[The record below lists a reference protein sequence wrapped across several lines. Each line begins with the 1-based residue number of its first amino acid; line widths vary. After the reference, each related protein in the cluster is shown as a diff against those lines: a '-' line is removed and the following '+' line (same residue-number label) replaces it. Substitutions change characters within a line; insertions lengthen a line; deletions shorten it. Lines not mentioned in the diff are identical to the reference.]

1 MPIDSLMTFNRLKQ
15 LSTDMKVVVD
25 AIKTS
30 DQLTVNVIVVVNGQF
45 NEDFTKVK
53 GNIDLRKPEN
63 NVSLRTVHVRG
74 FPTSATLDDLIDGLK
89 PYGNSTP

>member
-30 DQLTVNVIVVVNGQF
+30 DQLTVNVIVVVNG
-45 NEDFTKVK
+45 
-53 GNIDLRKPEN
+53 
-63 NVSLRTVHVRG
+63 
-74 FPTSATLDDLIDGLK
+74 
-89 PYGNSTP
+89 